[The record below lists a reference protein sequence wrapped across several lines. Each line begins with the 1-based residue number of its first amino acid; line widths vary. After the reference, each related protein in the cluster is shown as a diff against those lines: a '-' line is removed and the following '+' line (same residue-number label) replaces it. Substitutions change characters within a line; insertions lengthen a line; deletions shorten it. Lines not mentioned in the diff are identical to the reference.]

1 MKIGLYVFLWFQNKL
16 EAFLVMPDV
25 LLLPQISLLQSSIH
39 RSNTQRRAF
48 EVIGAIYKQL
58 YEACH
63 EPKNLYQN
71 PNSLFSHSPEEL
83 TKMLLAH

>member
-1 MKIGLYVFLWFQNKL
+1 M

-25 LLLPQISLLQSSIH
+25 LLLPQMSLLQSSNH
-39 RSNTQRRAF
+39 RSITQKRSF

-63 EPKNLYQN
+63 NPKNLYQN
-71 PNSLFSHSPEEL
+71 PNSLFSRTPED
-83 TKMLLAH
+83 LLQTLISI